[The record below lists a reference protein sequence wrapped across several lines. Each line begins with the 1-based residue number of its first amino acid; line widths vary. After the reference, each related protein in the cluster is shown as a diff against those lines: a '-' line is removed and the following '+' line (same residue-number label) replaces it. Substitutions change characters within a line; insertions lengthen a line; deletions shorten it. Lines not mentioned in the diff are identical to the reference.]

1 MITRTLKKMNYLSIC
16 SLVAFDNPHEAEEWY
31 RYHLEI
37 GVEKFYLVDDG
48 EIDLKEVFDEKH
60 IQFMEKEEADSAF
73 QLRMVHRALCDFRT
87 TTKWCS
93 FTDSDEFL
101 FCEKGDFQA
110 YLQEMEEFNSVELKM
125 RCFSPPRSYKLGDSI
140 LKTFKKYNKSTLT
153 KCVVNLEENHKR
165 YGTSLKGTDFNIH
178 NVTDD
183 GVDAKGVPS
192 QRQNAFEHL
201 HLRTKELIQDYH
213 TQPAC
218 YHHYPV
224 RSVEQLK
231 RRIFSVTDQINKGL
245 WPKDVTVENRIGTIL
260 AQFWDTINGCEE
272 FDLEKEYPD
281 LYKRLI

>member
-1 MITRTLKKMNYLSIC
+1 MLSGAC
-16 SLVAFDNPHEAEEWY
+16 PSNTVAGYQFTNHYDC
-31 RYHLEI
+31 
-37 GVEKFYLVDDG
+37 VDAG
-48 EIDLKEVFDEKH
+48 YAIA
-60 IQFMEKEEADSAF
+60 QST
-73 QLRMVHRALCDFRT
+73 FRN
-87 TTKWCS
+87 
-93 FTDSDEFL
+93 
-101 FCEKGDFQA
+101 
-110 YLQEMEEFNSVELKM
+110 LQEMEEFNSVELKM